1 MMNKFRLLCA
11 AAAIAAP
18 TAAYAQETTGQIRG
32 NVTNQGAVVAGAEV
46 AVEFI
51 PTGQVVTATTNQEGA
66 FIFTG
71 LPLGGPFRLTITPPG
86 AQPIVQEDIFV
97 SAGEPVR
104 IPVDLAAVA
113 GATPEIV
120 VTGQIQGSG
129 GQTLSPTTTLRRDD
143 IEGVATVNR
152 DVRDLIRRSPF
163 AQLDP
168 ANVRATSIAG
178 QNPRFNRFS
187 VNGVQFSDDFGLNN
201 GGLPTSRGPV
211 PLDAICQF
219 SVEVAPVDI
228 REGDFQGGAINTNL
242 CQGTNIPT
250 GGAFYT
256 YNDDSLAGDSIDGA
270 PVNLNFESEAYG
282 AFLRG
287 PIIPDRLFFA
297 FAWERTRESQPVSTG
312 PSDAGFTNSVPGITN
327 ATVDQIR
334 QLTQSLYGFDPGAA
348 PTSEPENDD
357 RVTARID
364 WNIND
369 DHDLSLTYIYNEG
382 TQFVGGSNATSPGFN
397 APRLSLISNS
407 YTLSEVVH
415 SGVAQLNSRWSDM
428 FSTEA
433 RVSYRDYNRDQ
444 TPPFGRDFG
453 EFNVCLAP
461 TSGGSA
467 TSCQGGSTIRFGP
480 DISRQAND
488 LNTEN
493 LDVQLVANLLVGNHN
508 FRFLAQYTD
517 IDVYNLFL
525 QRASGAFYFD
535 SLADFQ
541 AGRANQLDLAQSTTG
556 DINGAAAI
564 FDYQNFTFGVQD
576 TWDVTDTLTIIAG
589 VRYEWYDQ
597 GTPPFLNTFFTN
609 RYGFTNQE
617 TLNGRD
623 VILPRFGISWR
634 PLERLQFRGTFG
646 RYSAGSPDVFI
657 SNSYSNTGVNQN
669 RVTFNRTTSGAG
681 CTGAVGPNAAA
692 ICSGALNNVF
702 GAGPAIPSIVTD
714 FVQTNVGALAL
725 AGVNAIDPAF
735 DIPNQ
740 WRAAG
745 TLSYNA
751 DLGFLGDNWFFA
763 VDALYGFADKTIDY
777 FDLRSTPIGTA
788 PDGRPRFGALAGTSG
803 NNADLLLTNGEEGE
817 SLFLVARFDK
827 DFENGFSVGMSYTY
841 ADVTELSPVTSS
853 VAFSN
858 YQNQGTANPNGS
870 SLGTSNEE
878 ITHAVKWNIGFR
890 REFFENA
897 ETRVQLFG
905 EYRTGRPFSYTFD
918 TLGGSGRDPVFG
930 VFGSDNRHLIYV
942 PTGTNDPLVTGDAAT
957 LAALDSFISNTA
969 LDDFRGQI
977 AGKNV
982 GRSDDY
988 WRVDLHVSQE
998 IPLPARLGKIDLF
1011 ADMEN
1016 VLNFIND
1023 EWGVL
1028 RQVGFPYNAAI
1039 VDVACDPTP
1048 ANCQR
1053 YRYSNFREP
1062 RQNIN
1067 TGASIW
1073 QLRLGVRY
1081 EF

>member
-1 MMNKFRLLCA
+1 MNKFRLLCA